1 MAGFVWH
8 VVALTAGVM
17 YDPTDAR
24 LPHNHVA
31 LVFGAGL
38 TAGGGPSAVLY
49 DRVATA
55 ADLYRLGKVDKL
67 LMSGDNSVP
76 EYNEVA
82 AMQRTAITLG
92 VAERDIV
99 LDYAGFRT
107 YDSCYRARD
116 VFGLHAMTL
125 VTNGYHLPRALYI
138 CRNLGLDAVGVAA
151 DRQPYPAT
159 AKLSWQVREV
169 PALLAARWWLTIGEQ
184 PHFLGPQINIDDE
197 TQPTGG
203 AGRATPGS

>member
-1 MAGFVWH
+1 MG
-8 VVALTAGVM
+8 ALYGYVLAQTAGAI

-38 TAGGGPSAVLY
+38 TPAGEPSAVLY

-55 ADLYRLGKVDKL
+55 ADLYHHRKVDKL
-67 LMSGDNSVP
+67 LMSGDNSLP

-99 LDYAGFRT
+99 LDYAGFP
-107 YDSCYRARD
+107 
-116 VFGLHAMTL
+116 
-125 VTNGYHLPRALYI
+125 HLR
-138 CRNLGLDAVGVAA
+138 
-151 DRQPYPAT
+151 
-159 AKLSWQVREV
+159 
-169 PALLAARWWLTIGEQ
+169 
-184 PHFLGPQINIDDE
+184 
-197 TQPTGG
+197 
-203 AGRATPGS
+203 

>member
-1 MAGFVWH
+1 MGAFYWH
-8 VVALTAGVM
+8 VIAVTAGVI
-17 YDPTDAR
+17 YAPSDAR

-38 TAGGGPSAVLY
+38 RPTGEPSAVLY

-55 ADLYRLGKVDKL
+55 ADLYHRGKVDKL

-92 VAERDIV
+92 VAARDIV

-116 VFGLHAMTL
+116 VFGLRAMTL

-138 CRNLGLDAVGVAA
+138 CRNLGLDVVGAAA
-151 DRQPYPAT
+151 DRQAYPLT

-184 PHFLGPQINIDDE
+184 PRFLGPRVDVDN
-197 TQPTGG
+197 G
-203 AGRATPGS
+203 